1 MKSKVEILLEQN
13 ELYYHFLAAIETIE
27 EVRKNKKLLS
37 KKKNEALNII
47 KQNREMKF
55 DYNSH
60 SISFVLRTDIKPILY
75 FSYSPLTDTWREI
88 SCAVTISEKYY
99 DVDVSETTIFKKFIH
114 SLHNLAH
121 QVKPLIEVEHKTFKK
136 AEDLK
141 ENKTE
146 DLLRRSN
153 LCQLFDSTS
162 SMQKESV

>member
-1 MKSKVEILLEQN
+1 MKTKVEMLLEQN
-13 ELYYHFLAAIETIE
+13 ELYYHFLTAIETIE
-27 EVRKNKKLLS
+27 EVRKKKSLLS
-37 KKKNEALNII
+37 KKKNEELNII

-55 DYNSH
+55 DYDSH
-60 SISFVLRTDIKPILY
+60 SVSFILRTDIKPIL
-75 FSYSPLTDTWREI
+75 FVSYSPLTDRWSQI
-88 SCAVTISEKYY
+88 SCAVNISEKYY
-99 DVDVSETTIFKKFIH
+99 DVDVSETTIFKTFIQ

-121 QVKPLIEVEHKTFKK
+121 QVKPLIKIEHEAFKK
-136 AEDLK
+136 EKDLK